1 LALPRQ
7 RWFPARGRHAK
18 AFAGTCAPPGPLFAF
33 LRFRARVDRSTS
45 MSADSHRAPRAVF
58 VFVTKRTLAKRW
70 LLAGAALVATS
81 LFTWAFVGNPTLVAR
96 LHQPLG
102 VHADQGRL
110 VSFVVNN
117 NPSQAFLTAFDEG
130 DQLFDTRY
138 TAADGGGANVG
149 QGQRYTR

>member
-1 LALPRQ
+1 
-7 RWFPARGRHAK
+7 
-18 AFAGTCAPPGPLFAF
+18 
-33 LRFRARVDRSTS
+33 
-45 MSADSHRAPRAVF
+45 
-58 VFVTKRTLAKRW
+58 FVTKRTLTKRW

-81 LFTWAFVGNPTLVAR
+81 LFTWAFVGNPTLVAQ
-96 LHQPLG
+96 LHPTLG

-110 VSFVVNN
+110 VSFVVN

-149 QGQRYTR
+149 QGQRYTRVP